1 MPADN
6 GAVLPTFREVLDAAG
21 AILEREGALAALL
34 VDLTPLARIERS
46 FGGSVMRGLRQQIDA
61 AFEEVRDWIG
71 GPHLLTR
78 DEHEGLRLIVMLS
91 PRRPADGAFD
101 PADLRLLAERVEE
114 FVTPRVGRLVQPYL
128 RHRPRARVGYGV
140 VLHSPLES
148 VERLVLRL
156 IEDATASAEL
166 RSRLRERGERDE
178 LIEIVYNRRVWTAFQ
193 SIVEIATGR
202 VVGYEGLSR
211 GPRGS
216 ELENPGMLFA
226 LAARHGLVEELER
239 TCRRQAFVDW
249 EVFGGSARL
258 FLNTVPATV
267 RDTSFLGRGVLD
279 YLGPSLSPRMVTLEI
294 TEREVIANLNLYR
307 EAMHPFIEL
316 GFTFAID
323 DVGSG
328 YSGLET
334 MVTLGATYFKI
345 DMGLVRDV
353 HERRV
358 GQQVIKAILDMGT
371 GAGAT
376 VIAEGVQSREEADAL
391 AEIGLRY
398 AQGYYYGRPIDPYR
412 VGARAQAKPQ
422 H

>member
-1 MPADN
+1 MI
-6 GAVLPTFREVLDAAG
+6 PTFRESLDDAAS
-21 AILEREGALAALL
+21 ILERHGALAAVL
-34 VDLTPLARIERS
+34 VDLTPIAGIERA
-46 FGGSVMRGLRQQIDA
+46 FGGSVLRALRDQVDA
-61 AFEEVRDWIG
+61 LFDEVRDWLG
-71 GPHLLTR
+71 VAHLLTR
-78 DEHEGLRLIVMLS
+78 DEREGDTLIVLLS
-91 PRRPADGAFD
+91 PRRPSDGAFD
-101 PADLRLLAERVEE
+101 ASDLRLLADRVEE
-114 FVTPRVGRLVQPYL
+114 YISPRVGRLAQPYL
-128 RHRPRARVGYGV
+128 RARPRVHVGCAV

-156 IEDATASAEL
+156 IDEARHSAEL
-166 RSRLRERGERDE
+166 RRRLRERAERDD
-178 LIEIVYNRRVWTAFQ
+178 LLEIIYNRTVWTAFQ
-193 SIVEIATGR
+193 PIVEIGTSR

-211 GPRGS
+211 GPRGTD
-216 ELENPGMLFA
+216 LESPGALFG

-239 TCRRQAFVDW
+239 ACRRQAFVDW
-249 EVFGGSARL
+249 DVFGAQVRL

-267 RDTSFLGRGVLD
+267 RDPSFLGRGVLD
-279 YLGPSLSPRMVTLEI
+279 YLGQSLSPRMVTLEI

-307 EAMHPFIEL
+307 EAMHSFLEL

-334 MVTLGATYFKI
+334 IATLGASYLKI

-358 GQQVIKAILDMGT
+358 GQQVIKAILDMGN

-391 AEIGLRY
+391 GELGLRY
-398 AQGYYYGRPIDPYR
+398 AQGYYYARPVDPYR
-412 VGARAQAKPQ
+412 PNARALAQPRR
-422 H
+422 

>member
-1 MPADN
+1 MF
-6 GAVLPTFREVLDAAG
+6 PTFREVLDEAG
-21 AILEREGALAALL
+21 AMLDGQGALAAVL

-46 FGGSVMRGLRQQIDA
+46 FGGAVLRGLREQIDA
-61 AFEEVRDWIG
+61 ALEEVRDWIG
-71 GPHLLTR
+71 GPHLFTR

-91 PRRPADGAFD
+91 PRRPSDGGFD

-114 FVTPRVGRLVQPYL
+114 FITPRVGRLAQPYL

-156 IEDATASAEL
+156 IEEAEASAEL
-166 RSRLRERGERDE
+166 RSRVRERGERDE

-193 SIVEIATGR
+193 SIVEIPTNR
-202 VVGYEGLSR
+202 VVGYEALSR

-216 ELENPGMLFA
+216 ELESPGALFG

-239 TCRRQAFVDW
+239 ACRRQAFVDW
-249 EVFGGSARL
+249 EVFGGAPRL

-267 RDTSFLGRGVLD
+267 RDTGFLGRGVID
-279 YLGPSLSPRMVTLEI
+279 YLGSTLSPRMVTLEI
-294 TEREVIANLNLYR
+294 TEREVIANLNMYR
-307 EAMHPFIEL
+307 EAMHPFLEL

-334 MVTLGATYFKI
+334 MVTLGASYFKI

-353 HERRV
+353 HEKRV
-358 GQQVIKAILDMGT
+358 SQQVIKAILDMGT

-398 AQGYYYGRPIDPYR
+398 AQGYYWGRPIDPYR
-412 VGARAQAKPQ
+412 PGARTQAQAQ
-422 H
+422 R